1 MSSKKFFTLIKG
13 ESVHIAPDTK
23 ILPAEAFST
32 LASGIDVIE
41 QVKKDA
47 DAYRLQVT
55 AECEKL
61 KEQAQREGFEEGYKK
76 WAEAVARLETEIANV
91 RKEMEKVLV
100 PVALKASKK
109 IVGREIEQSETA
121 IVDIVSNTLKAVSQ
135 HKNITIYVNKQDL
148 AALEANRNKLKQL
161 FESLEVLSIRER
173 GDVAPGGC
181 IIETEAGIINAQLEN
196 QWRILENAFE
206 RLLKVEATK

>member
-32 LASGIDVIE
+32 LASGIDVLE

-47 DAYRLQVT
+47 DAYRLKVT
-55 AECEKL
+55 AECEKV

-76 WAEAVARLETEIANV
+76 WAESVARLETEITNV

-135 HKNITIYVNKQDL
+135 HKKITIYVNKQDL

-206 RLLKVEATK
+206 RLLKAEATK

>member
-206 RLLKVEATK
+206 RLLKAEATK